1 MQRTSSR
8 RPPRPVEHPVIDGH
22 NDLLW
27 ALRHRHNYDFDA
39 VDIGE
44 RQDGLLHTDLPRLRE
59 GGVGAQF
66 WSVYV
71 PSTMG
76 PEAVGATLEQVDA
89 AYRMIER
96 YADRMALAT
105 TADEVEAAWA
115 SGLVASLLGA
125 EGGHQIDGSLAVLRM
140 YHRLGV
146 RYLTLT
152 HNDNVAWA
160 DSATDERV
168 LGGLNDVG
176 RGVVAEMNRLGMMVD
191 LSHVSAETMRDALEV
206 STAPV
211 IFSHSSAYALVDHP
225 RNVPDDVLTTMAGAR
240 RRSAWCPSCPG
251 SCHQGNR
258 DWALAAEDA
267 ARDAGIEPKELAR
280 FEPFLD
286 DLERVDPPP
295 PATLADVVAH
305 VEHVRD
311 VAGIDHVGLGGDYDG
326 VTTLPEGL
334 EDVSRYPNLLEALAE
349 RAWSADDLGQADL
362 PQRAARDAG
371 GRGRRGLPSRVAP
384 AWSTIRW
391 SRIAISY
398 QTVPGV

>member
-1 MQRTSSR
+1 VNASVTDLLRD
-8 RPPRPVEHPVIDGH
+8 HPVIDGH

-44 RQDGLLHTDLPRLRE
+44 RQDGLVHTDLPRLRE

-115 SGLVASLLGA
+115 DGRVASLLGA

-191 LSHVSAETMRDALEV
+191 LSHVSAETMRDALDV

-225 RNVPDDVLTTMAGAR
+225 RNVPDDVLTTMAAR
-240 RRSAWCPSCPG
+240 GGLCMVSFVPRFVSQA
-251 SCHQGNR
+251 NR

-267 ARDAGIEPKELAR
+267 ARAAGIEPKVLAW

-286 DLERVDPPP
+286 ELERVDPPP
-295 PATLADVVAH
+295 TATLADVVAH

-326 VTTLPEGL
+326 VDRLPEGL
-334 EDVSRYPNLLEALAE
+334 EDVSSYPRLLAALSE
-349 RAWSADDLGQADL
+349 RRWSEDDLAKLTCRNVLRTMRDVE
-362 PQRAARDAG
+362 AVAEAR
-371 GRGRRGLPSRVAP
+371 
-384 AWSTIRW
+384 
-391 SRIAISY
+391 
-398 QTVPGV
+398 

>member
-1 MQRTSSR
+1 VKASVTDLLR
-8 RPPRPVEHPVIDGH
+8 EHPVIDGH

-44 RQDGLLHTDLPRLRE
+44 RQDGLVHTDLPRLRE

-115 SGLVASLLGA
+115 VGRVASLLGA

-160 DSATDERV
+160 DSATDDRV
-168 LGGLNDVG
+168 LGGLNEVG
-176 RGVVAEMNRLGMMVD
+176 REVVAEMNRLGMMVD
-191 LSHVSAETMRDALEV
+191 LSHVSAETMRDALDV

-211 IFSHSSAYALVDHP
+211 IFSHSSAHALVDHP
-225 RNVPDDVLTTMAGAR
+225 RNVPDDVLTATASGGGLCMVSFVPRFVSQA
-240 RRSAWCPSCPG
+240 
-251 SCHQGNR
+251 NR

-267 ARDAGIEPKELAR
+267 ARDAGIDPKELGR

-286 DLERVDPPP
+286 DLEAVDPPP
-295 PATLADVVAH
+295 GATLADVVAH

-334 EDVSRYPNLLEALAE
+334 EDVSRYPNLLEALAD
-349 RAWSADDLGQADL
+349 RGWSADDLAKL
-362 PQRAARDAG
+362 TCRNVLRTMRAVED
-371 GRGRRGLPSRVAP
+371 VA
-384 AWSTIRW
+384 
-391 SRIAISY
+391 
-398 QTVPGV
+398 QTA

>member
-1 MQRTSSR
+1 MRASVTDLLR
-8 RPPRPVEHPVIDGH
+8 EHPVIDGH

-27 ALRHRHNYDFDA
+27 ALRDRYNYDFDA

-44 RQDGLLHTDLPRLRE
+44 RQDGLVHTDLPRLRE

-76 PEAVGATLEQVDA
+76 AEAVGATLEQVDA

-105 TADEVEAAWA
+105 TADEVEASWA
-115 SGLVASLLGA
+115 VGRVASLLGA

-152 HNDNVAWA
+152 HNDNVGWA
-160 DSATDERV
+160 DSATDDRV
-168 LGGLNDVG
+168 LGGLDDVG
-176 RGVVAEMNRLGMMVD
+176 REVVSEMNRLGMMVD

-225 RNVPDDVLTTMAGAR
+225 RNVPDDVLTAMAAGGGLCMVSFVPRFVSQA
-240 RRSAWCPSCPG
+240 
-251 SCHQGNR
+251 NR
-258 DWALAAEDA
+258 DWALAAQDA
-267 ARDAGIEPKELAR
+267 AREAGIDPKELGR

-286 DLERVDPPP
+286 HLESVDPPP
-295 PATLADVVAH
+295 GATIADVVAH

-334 EDVSRYPNLLEALAE
+334 EDVSCYPRLFEALGD
-349 RAWSADDLGQADL
+349 RGWSAEDLGKLACRNVL
-362 PQRAARDAG
+362 RTMRAVEDVAG
-371 GRGRRGLPSRVAP
+371 
-384 AWSTIRW
+384 
-391 SRIAISY
+391 
-398 QTVPGV
+398 